1 MGGGG
6 LTITTIIRKSSQC
19 MLMPNIVNRAKL
31 RIWLVCGAW
40 SGWGVGWLYTR
51 KSHTSIAHPYRIHD
65 SARRSL
71 SQAMAIVVM
80 GCFCEGVFCCECG

>member
-1 MGGGG
+1 MYADAEHCE
-6 LTITTIIRKSSQC
+6 SC
-19 MLMPNIVNRAKL
+19 EAAD
-31 RIWLVCGAW
+31 LVSMRSLERLG
-40 SGWGVGWLYTR
+40 SGGWLYTR
-51 KSHTSIAHPYRIHD
+51 KSHTSIAHPYRIYD